1 MSIVI
6 KHKKTY
12 LVKSA
17 RSRFHA
23 LCMAV
28 NYV

>member
-12 LVKSA
+12 LVKTA

-23 LCMAV
+23 MCMAV
-28 NYV
+28 RYV